1 MSFLN
6 NSFWVIKVVWI
17 KIKETGNFRIARL
30 FGFCN
35 RLLTAGVLL
44 IPLQQCYRFANLI
57 FASVCASGID
67 L

>member
-6 NSFWVIKVVWI
+6 NSFWVIKVVGI
-17 KIKETGNFRIARL
+17 KIKETCNFRIARL

-44 IPLQQCYRFANLI
+44 IPLQQRNRFANLI
-57 FASVCASGID
+57 LLAIRPSCVN